1 MVIDAAMMPTLKP
14 EYYDIHVDEQGISPT
29 T

>member
-1 MVIDAAMMPTLKP
+1 MVIDAAMMSTLKP

>member
-1 MVIDAAMMPTLKP
+1 MVIDAAMMPKKKP

>member
-1 MVIDAAMMPTLKP
+1 MVIDAAMMSTLKP
-14 EYYDIHVDEQGISPT
+14 EYYDIHVDGQGIFPT